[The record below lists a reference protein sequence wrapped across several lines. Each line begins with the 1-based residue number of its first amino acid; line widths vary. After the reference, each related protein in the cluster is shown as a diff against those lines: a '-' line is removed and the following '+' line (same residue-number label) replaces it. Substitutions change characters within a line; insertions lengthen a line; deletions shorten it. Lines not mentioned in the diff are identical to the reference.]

1 MKVVRGVVAIMLD
14 DDAIT
19 PVEGDKLAIKGRP
32 PSKHGDT
39 LPTPLKVVL

>member
-1 MKVVRGVVAIMLD
+1 MLD

-32 PSKHGDT
+32 PSKHADT
-39 LPTPLKVVL
+39 LESPIRCPF